1 MSTNPKLCA
10 VVAMDR
16 NRTIGKDGDLPWR
29 LPSDLKHFKRVT
41 LGKPCLM
48 GRKTWESL
56 PFPLPGRPNLVLTRN
71 ADYAAQGAEVFTDMN
86 SMIREGYEL
95 AISRPQV
102 INKEIDGVLCEPWEN
117 LTVDVEADHQ
127 GSVMEKLG
135 ARKGNLK
142 DMIPDGQGRVR
153 LDYEIPTRGLIG
165 FRSDFLTTTSGTGL
179 MYHNFDRYAPRVAA
193 GIGRRAKGVLIA
205 KYTGTAVDKFGS
217 EISINSTPCSLSN
230 STV

>member
-86 SMIREGYEL
+86 SMIGEGYEL
-95 AISRPQV
+95 AGATGADEVMLIGGAQLYATLLPKCDRLYV
-102 INKEIDGVLCEPWEN
+102 
-117 LTVDVEADHQ
+117 TRVEAEVDGDAKFPVIDPEAWTLVSEDGPIQ
-127 GSVMEKLG
+127 GP
-135 ARKGNLK
+135 K
-142 DMIPDGQGRVR
+142 D
-153 LDYEIPTRGLIG
+153 
-165 FRSDFLTTTSGTGL
+165 DFAF
-179 MYHNFDRYAPRVAA
+179 YVAVFDRVA
-193 GIGRRAKGVLIA
+193 
-205 KYTGTAVDKFGS
+205 
-217 EISINSTPCSLSN
+217 
-230 STV
+230 